1 MSWRRVLDPRTEVFK
16 EWVRLNLPG
25 GGTPPPPRG
34 RRKPELNAELKL
46 AGPPYEPLK
55 EHLIVGADPLQP
67 FARTF
72 ERLSDELEERA
83 TICVDLRAVPNARA
97 RWIRQFWLGKAS
109 GGVVKGELAEPETT
123 QGLPVGQ
130 VVTRRQDTSRLN
142 DKLNPRAVLFEVQIL
157 IHTESLDPARPVE
170 IFRSFLTAFQQWKG
184 ANELTVHGQ
193 LVTLIGHDV
202 RFFGADAFAWRRW
215 WFWYRLQHGMFWPA
229 SPGLVTAWELA
240 GLLKPWTVW
249 NTSTAPVRGGP
260 CRDAPA
266 ARLPERARGG

>member
-1 MSWRRVLDPRTEVFK
+1 MSWRAVLDPRTEVFR
-16 EWVRLNLPG
+16 EWMRMSLPG
-25 GGTPPPPRG
+25 GGTPTPRS
-34 RRKPELNAELKL
+34 RKPELNAELKL
-46 AGPPYEPLK
+46 AGPPYEPLQA
-55 EHLIVGADPLQP
+55 HLIVGADPLQP

-97 RWIRQFWLGKAS
+97 RWIRQFWLGKAR
-109 GGVVKGELAEPETT
+109 GNVVKGELAEPETT

-142 DKLNPRAVLFEVQIL
+142 DKLNPREVLFEVQIL

-170 IFRSFLTAFQQWKG
+170 IFRSFLTGFQQWKG

-215 WFWYRLQHGMFWPA
+215 WFWYRLRHGLFWPA

-266 ARLPERARGG
+266 PRLRERARGG